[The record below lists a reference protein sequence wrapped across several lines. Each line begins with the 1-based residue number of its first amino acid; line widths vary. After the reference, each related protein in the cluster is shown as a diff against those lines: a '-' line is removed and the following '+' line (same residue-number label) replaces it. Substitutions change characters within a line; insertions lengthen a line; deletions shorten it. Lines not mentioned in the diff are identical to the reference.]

1 MYREAGPATP
11 VRWRNDLHFAASGVA
26 DTQERRGRTMT
37 EDGAIARSE
46 DSGHPGAVAR
56 QPPVP
61 HRVDAAVHRV
71 QSVALDPMI
80 DGVRAEPARC
90 QLTPGDDAVL
100 ALREGRDRLVDRT
113 RVTLTVYF
121 RHNVTR
127 ISHGPMLT
135 ALRLRRNR
143 AIATFLRRVLRVYAR
158 AMTDVA
164 LPGPAVAQEPHEA
177 PPRPDFQVVPLKGL
191 PIVAVVLAALV
202 AAIATDKLW
211 ALEFFHVAAGGLW
224 TSFDLFLGFVLGPIL
239 GRLAIPARVELTTRL
254 MPKLLLIMPT
264 LVTCTLAS
272 GWQLGRLLG
281 TIDSGHPDHGWIV
294 ASYVVVGVM
303 AVIALAVLEP
313 ANVAVLVEL
322 KKRRPDPAVIQNLMK
337 RFIYTAGITGA
348 MQVTTLVIMTKVATG

>member
-1 MYREAGPATP
+1 MPCIG
-11 VRWRNDLHFAASGVA
+11 AA
-26 DTQERRGRTMT
+26 RIM
-37 EDGAIARSE
+37 
-46 DSGHPGAVAR
+46 
-56 QPPVP
+56 
-61 HRVDAAVHRV
+61 
-71 QSVALDPMI
+71 
-80 DGVRAEPARC
+80 
-90 QLTPGDDAVL
+90 L
-100 ALREGRDRLVDRT
+100 A
-113 RVTLTVYF
+113 
-121 RHNVTR
+121 
-127 ISHGPMLT
+127 P
-135 ALRLRRNR
+135 
-143 AIATFLRRVLRVYAR
+143 
-158 AMTDVA
+158 MTDVA
-164 LPGPAVAQEPHEA
+164 LPGPAVAHEPHEA

-191 PIVAVVLAALV
+191 PIVAAVLAALV
-202 AAIATDKLW
+202 AAIAADKLW

-239 GRLAIPARVELTTRL
+239 GRLAIPARIELTTRL

-281 TIDSGHPDHGWIV
+281 TINSGHPDHGWIV

-322 KKRRPDPAVIQNLMK
+322 KKRRPNPAVIQNLMK